1 MPSTIN
7 WTLTAQVLGGPK
19 ITTSDATDAEA
30 YDMINVT
37 IPSGP
42 DPVEVEVQPSS
53 GRVTFL
59 MITSDRYHESDL
71 SYTVDAGT
79 TVIRLDS
86 PQLVVGAGIMALFG
100 GGPGSL
106 NITNDTSEPANIR
119 ILVGRDA
126 TP

>member
-1 MPSTIN
+1 MPSSIN
-7 WTLTAQVLGGPK
+7 WTLSAQVVGGPK
-19 ITTSDATDAEA
+19 VIASGPTVAEA
-30 YDMINVT
+30 YDFIDVT
-37 IPSGP
+37 IPNSP
-42 DPVEVEVQPSS
+42 DTVEVEVQPSS

-59 MITSDRYHESDL
+59 MITSDNYHESDI
-71 SYTVDAGT
+71 SYTVDAET

-86 PQLVVGAGIMALFG
+86 PQLFVGAGVMALFG

-106 NITNDTSEPANIR
+106 IFTNTTNDPANIR

>member
-7 WTLTAQVLGGPK
+7 WTLSAQVVGGPK
-19 ITTSDATDAEA
+19 ILASDSSEAEA
-30 YDMINVT
+30 YDVINVT
-37 IPSGP
+37 IPNSP
-42 DPVEVEVQPSS
+42 DTVEVEVQPSS

-59 MITSDRYHESDL
+59 MITSDNYHESDI
-71 SYTVDAGT
+71 SYTVDASP
-79 TVIRLDS
+79 TVIQLDA
-86 PQLVVGAGIMALFG
+86 PQLFVGAGIMALLG

-106 NITNDTSEPANIR
+106 TFTNSTNDPANIR

>member
-7 WTLTAQVLGGPK
+7 WTLNAQVVGGPK
-19 ITTSDATDAEA
+19 VITSDSTPVEA
-30 YDMINVT
+30 YDFINVT
-37 IPSGP
+37 IPSSP
-42 DPVEVEVQPSS
+42 DTVEVEVQPSA

-59 MITSDRYHESDL
+59 MITSDIYHESDL
-71 SYTVDAGT
+71 SYTVDAET
-79 TVIRLDS
+79 TVIRMDS
-86 PQLVVGAGIMALFG
+86 PQLFVGAGIMALFG

-106 NITNDTSEPANIR
+106 IFTNTTNEPANIR